1 MIKNI
6 IKPEILAPAGDYE
19 ALCAALRF
27 GADAVY
33 VGAQQFGMR
42 TSPKNFDEVTLP
54 KAVEDAHALGKK
66 LYLTCNV
73 LPREPQIK
81 DLPEFLRFAESA
93 GVDALIIADLG
104 VFEMAKKYAPNTALH
119 VSTQAGIV
127 NSETAKA
134 FYNMGA
140 ERVVLARELS
150 FEEIAEIRSKIPSDL
165 EIECFVHGAMC
176 VSFSGRCLISE
187 YLTGRDP
194 NRGDCSQPCRWK
206 YHLYEENREGHFYP
220 AIEADGGTYLYNS
233 RDMCMIDYIPELVKA
248 GISSFKI
255 EGRAKTAY
263 YSAVATNAYRQAL
276 DAYFEG
282 GLKDDYKTSPL
293 IKEELEKI
301 SHREYS
307 TGFYLGTTPGQN
319 TSSGGY
325 IRHYDLV
332 ALCEEETDFGG
343 IITQRN
349 KFYLGDEVD
358 VLPPSGIPFTVKASK
373 LVNEYGEEVDSTPH
387 PMQKLELH
395 CDRKIPAGSFLR
407 VKKKV

>member
-1 MIKNI
+1 MDKHI
-6 IKPEILAPAGDYE
+6 IKPEILSPAGDEE
-19 ALCAALRF
+19 ALAAALRF

-54 KAVEDAHALGKK
+54 KAAELAHSMGKK

-81 DLPEFLRFAESA
+81 LLPEFLSFAESA
-93 GVDALIIADLG
+93 GVDALIIADIG

-150 FEEIAEIRSKIPSDL
+150 FEEIAEIRANIPSDL

-194 NRGDCSQPCRWK
+194 NRGDCAQPCRWK
-206 YHLYEENREGHFYP
+206 YHLYEENREGNFYP
-220 AIEADGGTYLYNS
+220 VQEDNSGTFLYNS
-233 RDMCMIDYIPELVKA
+233 KDMCMINHIPELVKA

-282 GLKDDYKTSPL
+282 GLKDDYKTSPI

-307 TGFYLGTTPGQN
+307 TGFYLGTTPGQT

-358 VLPPSGIPFTVKASK
+358 ILPPTGIPFVVKANR
-373 LVNEYGEEVDSTPH
+373 LVDEYGQDVDSTPH
-387 PMQKLELH
+387 PMQRLELH
-395 CDRKIPAGSFLR
+395 CDKRIPAGSFLR
-407 VKKKV
+407 VRKK